1 MNLVTSTS
9 WLLLLFSFP
18 TNRNTERVAVWRRLK
33 KMGAVQIK
41 TSTYL
46 LPDEPPQYE
55 QFQWLAQQIRDY
67 GGDATLVRAQEIE
80 GLTRDNLIAM
90 FNDAKANDYSDLR
103 KSLQNFIKR
112 RRIKTDA
119 DEAAS
124 ELERLT
130 RQFREIREVD
140 FFDSPRGHDI
150 AMLLRRAEGR
160 GTARQLAVLDA
171 KQYQGKTWL
180 TRPRPEID
188 RVGSAWLISK
198 FIDRKPKFVFA
209 PTADALPSAIP
220 FDILDTEFSH
230 HGNYCTFETVI
241 RRFAI
246 SDKAVAK
253 IGEMIHDA
261 DLDDAKFQ
269 RVEAVGIDRVL
280 KGWAKEGLPDKEILR
295 RGFGS
300 VYALYA
306 VFQRPSILER
316 KKDRGTNKVIAT
328 PTARRR
334 VGANVVFF

>member
-1 MNLVTSTS
+1 MIKATS
-9 WLLLLFSFP
+9 WLLLLFSLP

-46 LPDEPPQYE
+46 LPDEAAQYE

-67 GGDATLVRAQEIE
+67 GGDSTLVRTQEIE
-80 GLTRDNLIAM
+80 GLTKEKVIAM
-90 FNDAKANDYSDLR
+90 FNDARAKDYGELR
-103 KSLQNFIKR
+103 KSLQGFIGR
-112 RRIKTDA
+112 RKKMDVET
-119 DEAAS
+119 AAA

-140 FFDSPRGHDI
+140 FFDSARGHDV

-160 GTARQLAVLDA
+160 STAQQLAVLDV

-198 FIDRKPKFVFA
+198 LIDRKPKFVFA
-209 PTADALPSAIP
+209 PSADAVPGAIP
-220 FDILDTEFSH
+220 FDMLDAEFSH
-230 HGNYCTFETVI
+230 HGNYCTFETLM

-246 SDKAVAK
+246 SDKVIAK

-261 DLDDAKFQ
+261 DLDDARFQ

-280 KGWAKEGLPDKEILR
+280 KGWAKQGLPDKEILR
-295 RGFGS
+295 RGFECFD
-300 VYALYA
+300 ALYA
-306 VFQRPSILER
+306 FLQRR
-316 KKDRGTNKVIAT
+316 
-328 PTARRR
+328 
-334 VGANVVFF
+334 